1 LKTKKSILTETL
13 CGQTTAMSSEISP
26 LAILTRGHPNLQQAS
41 HPVAW
46 PDAHLATQIA
56 QMHATLVAFR
66 DKSGFGRAMAA
77 PQVGINKRVIVMN
90 LGATP
95 FVLINPRITWRSTEM
110 QTVWDDCLSMPDCVV
125 RVQRHASINIRYENE
140 RGQEI
145 NWQQLPADLAELL
158 QHEIDHLDGILMN
171 ERQFGAQ
178 AVRPISEHA
187 QLVGA
192 TRPVHRLSL
201 AQIKAS
207 QTVIPQEFLNSPQ
220 YNCEP
225 LSEAL
230 GCELTIKLDFTN
242 PIRSFKGRGASFFI
256 SEMLRKGDQRPI
268 VCASAGNWG
277 QAMAYACRRF
287 GLPIVIYASE
297 HASPLK
303 LARMQALGA
312 QVRQQGHDFDAAKDA
327 AKAYAAQIG
336 GQMIEDGLE
345 PEVSEGHGTLAI
357 ELLAQGQHYDAVTI
371 PIGNGA
377 MFNGMAC
384 WLKAASPA
392 TRVIGVCAQEAPS
405 MEQSWRS
412 GQIVQT
418 STANT
423 IADGIAV
430 RVPIPEA
437 VSDMQGITDDVLL
450 VKDEHIIR
458 AMQLAYVHAGLLLEP
473 AGAVGL
479 AAIVANPAQ
488 FSGKKL
494 ATVLCG
500 SNISQAQIETYL
512 QPSRR

>member
-1 LKTKKSILTETL
+1 MFVDAT
-13 CGQTTAMSSEISP
+13 P
-26 LAILTRGHPNLQQAS
+26 LPILTRGHPVLTRVA

-46 PDAHLATQIA
+46 PDPRLAAEIA
-56 QMHATLVAFR
+56 QMHATLAAFR
-66 DKSGFGRAMAA
+66 ARSGFGRAMAA
-77 PQVGINKRVIVMN
+77 PQVGVAKRLIVMN

-95 FVLINPRITWRSTEM
+95 FALINPRITWRSAQM
-110 QTVWDDCLSMPDCVV
+110 QTVWDDCLSMPNCVV
-125 RVQRHASINIRYENE
+125 RVQRHASISVHYENE
-140 RGQEI
+140 LGQAI
-145 NWQQLPADLAELL
+145 DWRHLPADLAELL
-158 QHEIDHLDGILMN
+158 QHEIDHLDGIWMD
-171 ERQFGAQ
+171 ERQSGAQ

-187 QLVGA
+187 QLVAGA
-192 TRPVHRLSL
+192 RPTHRLSL
-201 AQIKAS
+201 AQIWAS
-207 QTVIPQEFLNSPQ
+207 QAVIPSEFLNSPQ

-230 GCELTIKLDFTN
+230 GCELTIKLDITN
-242 PIRSFKGRGASFFI
+242 PIRSFKGRGASFFV
-256 SEMLRKGDQRPI
+256 SEMLRKGDGRAI

-277 QAMAYACRRF
+277 QAMAYACRHL

-303 LARMQALGA
+303 LARMKALGA
-312 QVRQQGHDFDAAKDA
+312 QVRQQGHDFDASKDA
-327 AKAYAAQIG
+327 AKAYATQIG
-336 GQMIEDGLE
+336 GYMVEDGLE

-357 ELLAQGQHYDAVTI
+357 ELLARGQHLDAVII

-377 MFNGMAC
+377 LFNGMAR

-392 TRVIGVCAQEAPS
+392 TQAIGVCAEQAPS

-418 STANT
+418 PTADT

-430 RVPIPEA
+430 RVPIAEA

-450 VKDEHIIR
+450 VSEAHIIR
-458 AMQLAYVHAGLLLEP
+458 AMQLAYEHAGLLLEP

-479 AAIVANPAQ
+479 AALVAHPQRFA
-488 FSGKKL
+488 GKKL

-500 SNISQAQIETYL
+500 GNVSEAQITTYVRPRAL
-512 QPSRR
+512 